1 MSRFSMSR
9 SQSDSSDDDEVI
21 LSEDSTD
28 EVQEFDD
35 QTSQFFP
42 SIQRGRGGGGGWCL

>member
-35 QTSQFFP
+35 HANVAIFSKHP
-42 SIQRGRGGGGGWCL
+42 AGAWGGRCL